1 VLQTVRRRK
10 GEPALPGERM
20 RLACWF
26 WRPAKTN
33 FVFCPKFEGSGR
45 EFTGVLSTWR
55 SAPCRGSQFTHSL
68 NDKVRAGETP
78 TPAREMRALP
88 GNTQP
93 PIDLLL
99 AFALG
104 EVRFGAIGAD
114 AVAELSVRALL
125 DELLQALP
133 GSHRVADLFAI
144 GTNGQ

>member
-1 VLQTVRRRK
+1 MLQTVRRRK

-78 TPAREMRALP
+78 TPARETRALP
-88 GNTQP
+88 RNTQP
-93 PIDLLL
+93 RLHLL

-104 EVRFGAIGAD
+104 EVHFGAIGAD

-133 GSHRVADLFAI
+133 SSRRIADLFAI
-144 GTNGQ
+144 GADWQ